1 MGFSFLF
8 CLLGLLTLS
17 AVVLLSL
24 TFPLALKPELPSY
37 ELPVRP
43 TEAFWISWKDWV
55 KKYKIK
61 TPSVLRIS
69 RQNALLNGEKM
80 FVFHILS
87 LHLTSVP
94 VRFFFFSFFVFVFLQ
109 WQSVKLTQMAKAVGT
124 MKSCRLVLQRAPV
137 GSISVN
143 TTFHLEPPAWQACL
157 SAHLFLA
164 SCFVFCFLPVREI
177 TRHAVAAFFFLLF
190 LEVHNRENK
199 SLRSVT
205 SSTTTSGELVE
216 LRMWSQDRFSDK
228 DSFIKLSEL
237 PRAASPWPWHATRNQ
252 PSIPGVSDRVLKAC
266 RFIVTITWLSVS
278 SFHPVLPDCRTS
290 LQQLSSFL

>member
-1 MGFSFLF
+1 MKGLSKKKQQNLSVLKTK
-8 CLLGLLTLS
+8 CLLKRQEN
-17 AVVLLSL
+17 VC
-24 TFPLALKPELPSY
+24 FPYL
-37 ELPVRP
+37 
-43 TEAFWISWKDWV
+43 F
-55 KKYKIK
+55 
-61 TPSVLRIS
+61 
-69 RQNALLNGEKM
+69 
-80 FVFHILS
+80 F

-94 VRFFFFSFFVFVFLQ
+94 VRFFVVCFCFP
-109 WQSVKLTQMAKAVGT
+109 SVAICHINTNG
-124 MKSCRLVLQRAPV
+124 KSCRLVLQRAPV

-143 TTFHLEPPAWQACL
+143 TTFHLEPPAGQACL

-164 SCFVFCFLPVREI
+164 SCFFS
-177 TRHAVAAFFFLLF
+177 FFFACETNHSARSGSRLKHFFSYLF
-190 LEVHNRENK
+190 LEDHNCENK

-205 SSTTTSGELVE
+205 SSTTSGELVE

-237 PRAASPWPWHATRNQ
+237 PTAAAPWPWHVTRNL
-252 PSIPGVSDRVLKAC
+252 PWIPGVSDRVLKAC